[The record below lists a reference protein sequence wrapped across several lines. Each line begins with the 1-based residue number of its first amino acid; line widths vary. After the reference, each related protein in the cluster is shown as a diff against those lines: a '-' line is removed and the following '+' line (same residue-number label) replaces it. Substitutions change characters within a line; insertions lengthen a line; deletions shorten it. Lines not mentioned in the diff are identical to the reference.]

1 MYATEKKLQ
10 ARVISVM
17 KNGAEVELI
26 DNSSSIPMISEI
38 LIKKH
43 LAFKEDL
50 LLNPNTLPCEL
61 VTSNFQNNVIL
72 LLFGM
77 V

>member
-1 MYATEKKLQ
+1 MYATEKKLH
-10 ARVISVM
+10 ARVISVV

-26 DNSSSIPMISEI
+26 DNSNSIPMISEI
-38 LIKKH
+38 LIRKH

-50 LLNPNTLPCEL
+50 LLNPNTLPGEL
-61 VTSNFQNNVIL
+61 ISNFQTNVIL
-72 LLFGM
+72 LLFRM

>member
-1 MYATEKKLQ
+1 MYATEKKLH

-26 DNSSSIPMISEI
+26 DNSNSIPMISEI
-38 LIKKH
+38 LIRKH
-43 LAFKEDL
+43 LALKEDL
-50 LLNPNTLPCEL
+50 LLNPNTLPGEL
-61 VTSNFQNNVIL
+61 ITSNFQTNVIL
-72 LLFGM
+72 LLFRM

>member
-26 DNSSSIPMISEI
+26 DNSNSIPMISEI

-43 LAFKEDL
+43 LAFKEDSI
-50 LLNPNTLPCEL
+50 LNPNTLPCEL
-61 VTSNFQNNVIL
+61 ITSNLQNNVIL
-72 LLFGM
+72 LWFVM